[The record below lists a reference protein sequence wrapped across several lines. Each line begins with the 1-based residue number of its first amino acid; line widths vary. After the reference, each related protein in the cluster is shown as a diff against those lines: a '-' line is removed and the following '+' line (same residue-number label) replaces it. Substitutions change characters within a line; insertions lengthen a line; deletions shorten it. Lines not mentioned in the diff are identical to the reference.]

1 MFNPTAEPPS
11 KWGNRGDPLM
21 MLEGV
26 VPREHPESTCTLNRL
41 FHNVARKHKSPPV
54 GLEPT
59 IFGLEVR
66 RLVH

>member
-1 MFNPTAEPPS
+1 MQALLLQSLQPIQAVTRNNLAS
-11 KWGNRGDPLM
+11 D
-21 MLEGV
+21 
-26 VPREHPESTCTLNRL
+26 S
-41 FHNVARKHKSPPV
+41 VALSAARINKAPPV